1 MWIRQGGGLSLGR
14 GPGLKGSPAHA
25 VGGHDVQH
33 LGGLDAH
40 QVVRVL

>member
-1 MWIRQGGGLSLGR
+1 MGR
-14 GPGLKGSPAHA
+14 DPGLEGSPAHV

-40 QVVRVL
+40 QVVGVP